1 MRIRRINMTVMEK
14 GKVLQTEEKEYTNES
29 RWIVSY
35 FNLIAL
41 LATKGYRNQSEV
53 KEPRHDKVRTMFNSA
68 KGRTAI
74 VRRF

>member
-14 GKVLQTEEKEYTNES
+14 GRVLQTQEKEYTNES
-29 RWIVSY
+29 QQINSY
-35 FNLIAL
+35 FNLIAM

-53 KEPRHDKVRTMFNSA
+53 KKPREDKVRTMFNSD
-68 KGRTAI
+68 KGRSII